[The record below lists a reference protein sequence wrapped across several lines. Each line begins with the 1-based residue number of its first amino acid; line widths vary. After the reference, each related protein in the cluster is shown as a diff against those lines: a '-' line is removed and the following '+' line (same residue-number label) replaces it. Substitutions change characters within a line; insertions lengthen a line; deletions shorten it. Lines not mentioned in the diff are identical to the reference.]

1 MKNKRSNKVLGTLEG
16 VHSRIWHM
24 GKGELRK
31 HQESGSRI
39 QRKNKHKSQKTEEAR
54 SSRRMR
60 LQKEEVTRKVY
71 SKNIVWMG

>member
-1 MKNKRSNKVLGTLEG
+1 
-16 VHSRIWHM
+16 M